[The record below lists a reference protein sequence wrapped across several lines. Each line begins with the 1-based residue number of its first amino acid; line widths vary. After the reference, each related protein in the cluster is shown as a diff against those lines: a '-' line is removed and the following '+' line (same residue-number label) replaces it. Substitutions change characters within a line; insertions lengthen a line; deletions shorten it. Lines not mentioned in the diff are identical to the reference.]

1 MPKLSAR
8 VMRFLVVGSLAAA
21 FVLTTSAHA
30 QTLKG
35 GAAGSEDSAARAR
48 QLWEAAVAAKGG
60 RERLRNVKSLFVK
73 SELSGGDRNYELHV
87 FPDYGFD
94 YSYVAKK
101 EITTVTVRN
110 ARRGVSW
117 WQPNGSAAQELKY
130 DENDAY
136 GNLKAQLVYLLVT
149 RDIEPTP
156 LRSRKGWSGLRRVDV
171 VETDAKGW
179 RVDYYLDTDTH
190 LPLRVTLPSSPKT
203 HAEGKMNAVISL
215 EDYADVGG
223 VMMPRKATRSSTTNS
238 SKWTERLTF
247 EINPSYDEGI
257 FERPP
262 NPRMGGE
269 AWRTKTGG

>member
-1 MPKLSAR
+1 MRKLSAR
-8 VMRFLVVGSLAAA
+8 VIRSLVVGSLAAA
-21 FVLTTSAHA
+21 FVLTTSAYA
-30 QTLKG
+30 QTVRG
-35 GAAGSEDSAARAR
+35 GASESDSAARAR

-73 SELSGGDRNYELHV
+73 AELSGGDRNYELHV

-94 YSYVAKK
+94 YSYVGKK

-110 ARRGVSW
+110 ARRGVTW
-117 WQPNGSAAQELKY
+117 WQPNGSEAQELKY

-149 RDIEPTP
+149 HDIDPTP
-156 LRSRKGWSGLRRVDV
+156 LRSRKEWLGLRRVDV
-171 VETDAKGW
+171 VETDASGW
-179 RVDYYLDTDTH
+179 RVDYYLDPDTH

-223 VMMPRKATRSSTTNS
+223 VMMPRKATRSSTTNP

-257 FERPP
+257 FGQPP
-262 NPRMGGE
+262 NPKMGGE
-269 AWRTKTGG
+269 AWRPKTGG